1 MKIRHHLCIDIEG
14 ALNNPD
20 DFIGAITVD
29 GKTLYTR
36 EEICKFFR
44 ECQSNGWRVIPCGD
58 CDNFD
63 YQQGCQ
69 GHPIEETKHHEPAV
83 YRLYDYLKE
92 NHLGKENGI
101 RKPLLAERLGIK
113 ERELRKLTKAINE
126 SAELEK
132 LVSVSHR
139 CYMCNTKEE
148 CEKAIRTTYRL
159 AVAHF
164 KKAKQMERKVGLNGQ
179 VKIKLGEYYKDIVE
193 TFSSEEE

>member
-1 MKIRHHLCIDIEG
+1 MENKI
-14 ALNNPD
+14 
-20 DFIGAITVD
+20 
-29 GKTLYTR
+29 
-36 EEICKFFR
+36 
-44 ECQSNGWRVIPCGD
+44 
-58 CDNFD
+58 
-63 YQQGCQ
+63 
-69 GHPIEETKHHEPAV
+69 ETKHHEPAV

-101 RKPLLAERLGIK
+101 RKPLLAEQLGIN

-126 SAELEK
+126 STELEK

-139 CYMCNTKEE
+139 CYMCHTKEE
-148 CEKAIRTTYRL
+148 CEKAIRTTYRF

-179 VKIKLGEYYKDIVE
+179 VKMKVGKYYKDFVE